1 MQRHVN
7 KSIPVD
13 KNKDILLDEDFIKWR
28 LFQTEEQNAQWAK
41 YIDENPHLEQSI
53 KEAIVQFNALQM
65 NKRSL
70 PRVEKDTLYAN
81 LMLKVKRKKRR
92 YQ

>member
-41 YIDENPHLEQSI
+41 YIDENP
-53 KEAIVQFNALQM
+53 
-65 NKRSL
+65 
-70 PRVEKDTLYAN
+70 
-81 LMLKVKRKKRR
+81 KKWILDPEDI
-92 YQ
+92 